1 MTKTTTTTATTN
13 PETVTNDI
21 TWHND
26 ATVITV
32 APKDD
37 APDAMTSVELSL
49 TAGRTIKGG
58 MLEGKEV
65 KRAGWY
71 IKGMCDNAEYQN
83 KNVAL
88 VINAI
93 VRDKFGGTKFHD
105 VAKAVSEFAF
115 PDIQDE
121 ANDEPAENT
130 DWTTFENAEELAQE
144 RDAASESA
152 SIFFKGESDMRRGLK
167 SLGQHIANVA
177 LSLEKPKAF
186 KAWMES
192 GSADLQTA
200 LANKNAK
207 GELIFVGKLP
217 NDWFDAQPESSN
229 SAKSY
234 QRNFN
239 NDKNEIAFE
248 AAAQC
253 WGKKSKMPKATVAQK
268 DMLEMLSDYAALPT
282 SKGALAV
289 AMLAHINA
297 ASEDG
302 SILLLADGESGLEAA
317 KDGAGEYIA
326 TTQFGTGNRAHEL
339 VLAFCKAMSAATP
352 EAKAEAEER
361 ESDNKASAALKPRV
375 FADYGVS
382 EAAMH
387 LGRILSAR
395 DDWADVLD
403 ALNGMADRAD
413 KETWSQ
419 VLADIKDGIDKDAAE
434 AEAEAAETDAD
445 DEA

>member
-1 MTKTTTTTATTN
+1 MTNATKT
-13 PETVTNDI
+13 TNDI
-21 TWHND
+21 TWHNE
-26 ATVITV
+26 ATAIMV

-37 APDAMTSVELSL
+37 APEAMTSVELTL

-71 IKGMCDNAEYQN
+71 IKGVCDGAEYEG
-83 KNVAL
+83 KNVAF

-121 ANDEPAENT
+121 ASDEPAENT
-130 DWTTFENAEELAQE
+130 DWTTFENAAELIAE

-186 KAWMES
+186 KAWLES

-200 LANKNAK
+200 LDNKNAK

-239 NDKNEIAFE
+239 NDKNEIATE
-248 AAAQC
+248 AASMA
-253 WGKKSKMPKATVAQK
+253 WGKKKVMPKAAIAQK
-268 DMLEMLSDYAALPT
+268 DLMEMLTDYAALPT

-289 AMLAHINA
+289 SMLAHINV

-302 SILLLADGESGLEAA
+302 SILFLAEGENGLEAA
-317 KDGAGEYIA
+317 KDGAGDYIVS
-326 TTQFGTGNRAHEL
+326 TQFGTGSRAHEL
-339 VLAFCKAMSAATP
+339 TLAFCKAMSAATP

-361 ESDNKASAALKPRV
+361 ESDNRASAALKPRV

-387 LGRILSAR
+387 LGRILCAR

-419 VLADIKDGIDKDAAE
+419 VLTDVKDGIDSDAAE
-434 AEAEAAETDAD
+434 AAAEAAETDAD
-445 DEA
+445 DDA